1 MIVNTRMP
9 CELEVGFRFV
19 PVGGCLLPI
28 GIEPVVAQ
36 RARKGFSVMEGQ
48 LAKETKDVAS
58 GEKKSMVQFKGR
70 MKRFGNVT
78 AVEKMDFEI
87 QEGSLVT
94 LLGPSGCGKTT
105 LLRMVAGLEEPTE
118 GDILI
123 NGKRVNDTPIHKRNL
138 GMIFQNYALFPH
150 KTIFENVAFGLR
162 YRAVPKAEIREKVT
176 RALEMVRLPGVENRM
191 PSQLSGGQQ
200 QRIAMARA
208 IVIEPDV
215 LLMDEPLSALD
226 ENLREAMRREVG
238 NLQQMLG
245 VTTIFVTHDQRE
257 ALSMSDKILVMK
269 AGRKQQEGRP
279 EEVYNE
285 PANHFVADFLG
296 HSNFLPGDVVDVESD
311 HVRVKIETGE
321 VLYASNTN
329 GFSKGDRVE
338 MIVRA
343 QRFDAFTEGEFAPV
357 EGMNHFTGR
366 IKDRSY
372 MGGEVSYFI
381 ELGDGREIHV
391 ISMMRTRIYD
401 VGETVNVQVA
411 PHHCHLIPLES

>member
-1 MIVNTRMP
+1 
-9 CELEVGFRFV
+9 
-19 PVGGCLLPI
+19 
-28 GIEPVVAQ
+28 
-36 RARKGFSVMEGQ
+36 
-48 LAKETKDVAS
+48 VAS
-58 GEKKSMVQFKGR
+58 GAKQPIVQFKGIL
-70 MKRFGNVT
+70 KRFGKVV
-78 AVEKMDFEI
+78 AVEKMDFDIE
-87 QEGSLVT
+87 EGSLVT

-118 GDILI
+118 GDIFI
-123 NGKRVNDTPIHKRNL
+123 KGNRINDTPIHKRNL

-150 KTIFENVAFGLR
+150 KTIFDNVAFGLK
-162 YRAVPKAEIREKVT
+162 YRDVSKEEIKTKVT
-176 RALEMVRLPGVENRM
+176 RALEMVRLPGVEHRM

-226 ENLREAMRREVG
+226 ENLREEMRREVD

-269 AGRKQQEGRP
+269 DGRKQQEGSP
-279 EEVYNE
+279 ESVYNE

-296 HSNFLPGDVVDVESD
+296 HSNFIRGEVVGVDDQRVN
-311 HVRVKIETGE
+311 VKIETGD
-321 VLYASNTN
+321 VLFAENKG
-329 GFSKGDRVE
+329 GFSVGDQVE

-343 QRFDAFTEGEFAPV
+343 QRFDAFPKDEFEPV
-357 EGMNHFTGR
+357 EGLNHFQGR
-366 IKDRSY
+366 IRDRSY

-381 ELGDGREIHV
+381 ELGTDREIHV
-391 ISMMRTRIYD
+391 ISMMRTRIYET
-401 VGETVNVQVA
+401 GEAVSVQVA
-411 PHHCHLIPLES
+411 PHHCHLIPLE

>member
-1 MIVNTRMP
+1 LAT
-9 CELEVGFRFV
+9 GKKQ
-19 PVGGCLLPI
+19 PI
-28 GIEPVVAQ
+28 
-36 RARKGFSVMEGQ
+36 
-48 LAKETKDVAS
+48 
-58 GEKKSMVQFKGR
+58 VQFKGIL
-70 MKRFGNVT
+70 KRFGNVV
-78 AVEKMDFEI
+78 AVEKMDFDIE
-87 QEGSLVT
+87 EGSLVT

-118 GDILI
+118 GDIFI
-123 NGKRVNDTPIHKRNL
+123 KGVRINDTPIHKRNL

-150 KTIFENVAFGLR
+150 KNIFDNVAFGLK
-162 YRAVPKAEIREKVT
+162 YRDVSKEEIKQKVT

-208 IVIEPDV
+208 IIIEPDV

-226 ENLREAMRREVG
+226 ENLREEMRREVD

-269 AGRKQQEGRP
+269 DGQKQQEGRP
-279 EEVYNE
+279 EAVYNE

-296 HSNFLPGDVVDVESD
+296 HSNFIQGEVVDVDD
-311 HVRVKIETGE
+311 HRVNVKVETGDLLFAE
-321 VLYASNTN
+321 NK
-329 GFSKGDRVE
+329 GEFSKGDLVE

-343 QRFDAFTEGEFAPV
+343 QRFDAFPKDEFEPV
-357 EGMNHFTGR
+357 EGMNYFQGR

-381 ELGDGREIHV
+381 ELGAEREIHV
-391 ISMMRTRIYD
+391 ISMMRTRIYNI
-401 VGETVNVQVA
+401 GEEVSVQVS
-411 PHHCHLIPLES
+411 PHHCHLIPLE

>member
-1 MIVNTRMP
+1 MTTDKTQP
-9 CELEVGFRFV
+9 
-19 PVGGCLLPI
+19 
-28 GIEPVVAQ
+28 
-36 RARKGFSVMEGQ
+36 
-48 LAKETKDVAS
+48 
-58 GEKKSMVQFKGR
+58 MVQFKGIY
-70 MKRFGNVT
+70 KRFDKVV
-78 AVEKMDFEI
+78 AVEKMDFDIE
-87 QEGSLVT
+87 EGSLVT

-118 GDILI
+118 GDIFI
-123 NGKRVNDTPIHKRNL
+123 KGVRINDTPIHKRNL

-150 KTIFENVAFGLR
+150 KTIFENVAFGLK
-162 YRAVPKAEIREKVT
+162 YRDVSKADIETKVK

-208 IVIEPDV
+208 IIIEPDV

-226 ENLREAMRREVG
+226 ENLREEMRREVD
-238 NLQQMLG
+238 NLQQILG

-269 AGRKQQEGRP
+269 DGRKQQEGP
-279 EEVYNE
+279 PQAVYNE

-296 HSNFLPGDVVDVESD
+296 HSNFINGEIVGVDD
-311 HVRVKIETGE
+311 GRLDVKIETGD
-321 VLYASNTN
+321 VLFADNKG

-338 MIVRA
+338 LIVRA
-343 QRFDAFTEGEFAPV
+343 QRFDVFDKNEFEPV
-357 EGMNHFTGR
+357 AGMNHFQGR

-381 ELGDGREIHV
+381 ELGGDREIHV
-391 ISMMRTRIYD
+391 ISMMRTRLYKT
-401 VGETVNVQVA
+401 GEEVSVQVA
-411 PHHCHLIPLES
+411 PHHCHLIPAQ

>member
-1 MIVNTRMP
+1 MAN
-9 CELEVGFRFV
+9 GN
-19 PVGGCLLPI
+19 
-28 GIEPVVAQ
+28 
-36 RARKGFSVMEGQ
+36 
-48 LAKETKDVAS
+48 
-58 GEKKSMVQFKGR
+58 KKAMVQFKGI
-70 MKRFGNVT
+70 MKRFGKVT
-78 AVEKMDFEI
+78 AVETMDFEI
-87 QEGSLVT
+87 EEGSLVT

-123 NGKRVNDTPIHKRNL
+123 NGIRVNETPIHKRNL

-150 KTIFENVAFGLR
+150 KTIFENVAFGLK
-162 YRAVPKAEIREKVT
+162 YRSVPKADVEKKVK

-191 PSQLSGGQQ
+191 PNQLSGGQQ

-226 ENLREAMRREVG
+226 ENLREEMRREVD

-269 AGRKQQEGRP
+269 DGRKQQEGKP
-279 EEVYNE
+279 EAVYNE

-296 HSNFLPGDVVDVESD
+296 HSNFLPG
-311 HVRVKIETGE
+311 HVAGIENGTVTVKMDTGE
-321 VLYASNTN
+321 MLLAENKG
-329 GFSKGDRVE
+329 GFNPDDRVE

-343 QRFDAFTEGEFAPV
+343 QRFEVFA
-357 EGMNHFTGR
+357 EDEINAQTSMNHFTGR

-381 ELGDGREIHV
+381 ELGNGREIHA
-391 ISMMRTRIYD
+391 ISMMRSHVYAIGD
-401 VGETVNVQVA
+401 TVNVQVA
-411 PHHCHLIPLES
+411 PHHCHLIPFES

>member
-1 MIVNTRMP
+1 
-9 CELEVGFRFV
+9 
-19 PVGGCLLPI
+19 
-28 GIEPVVAQ
+28 VA
-36 RARKGFSVMEGQ
+36 
-48 LAKETKDVAS
+48 TP
-58 GEKKSMVQFKGR
+58 KKKTMVQFKGI

-87 QEGSLVT
+87 EEGSLVT

-105 LLRMVAGLEEPTE
+105 LLRMVAGLEEPSE

-123 NGKRVNDTPIHKRNL
+123 NGMRVNDTPIHKRNL

-150 KTIFENVAFGLR
+150 KNIFENVAFGLK
-162 YRAVPKAEIREKVT
+162 YRSVPKADIEQKVT

-226 ENLREAMRREVG
+226 ENLREAMRREVD
-238 NLQQMLG
+238 NLQQILG

-269 AGRKQQEGRP
+269 AGRKQQEGNP

-296 HSNFLPGDVVDVESD
+296 HSNFLPGEVVGVDND
-311 HVRVKIETGE
+311 HVKVKIETGE
-321 VLYASNTN
+321 ILYAKNKG
-329 GFSKGDRVE
+329 GFAEGDRVE

-343 QRFDAFTEGEFAPV
+343 QRFDAFHKDEFEPLN
-357 EGMNHFTGR
+357 EMNHFAGR

-381 ELGDGREIHV
+381 ELGAGREIHV

-401 VGETVNVQVA
+401 VGETVSVQVA
-411 PHHCHLIPLES
+411 PQHCHLIPLGS

>member
-1 MIVNTRMP
+1 
-9 CELEVGFRFV
+9 
-19 PVGGCLLPI
+19 
-28 GIEPVVAQ
+28 
-36 RARKGFSVMEGQ
+36 METG
-48 LAKETKDVAS
+48 TKQP
-58 GEKKSMVQFKGR
+58 MVQFKGIL
-70 MKRFGNVT
+70 KRFGKVV
-78 AVEKMDFEI
+78 AVEKMDFDIE
-87 QEGSLVT
+87 EGSLVT

-123 NGKRVNDTPIHKRNL
+123 KGVRVNDTPIHKRNL

-150 KTIFENVAFGLR
+150 KTIFDNVAFGLK
-162 YRAVPKAEIREKVT
+162 YRDVPKASIRDKVT

-226 ENLREAMRREVG
+226 ENLREEMRREVD

-269 AGRKQQEGRP
+269 DGRKQQEGTP
-279 EEVYNE
+279 ESVYNE

-296 HSNFLPGDVVDVESD
+296 HSNFIPGEVVAVDDQRVS
-311 HVRVKIETGE
+311 VKIETGDILFAE
-321 VLYASNTN
+321 NKG
-329 GFSKGDRVE
+329 GFSNADAVE

-343 QRFDAFTEGEFAPV
+343 QRFDAFPEDEFEPV
-357 EGMNHFTGR
+357 EGMNHFKGR

-381 ELGDGREIHV
+381 ELGTDREIHV
-391 ISMMRTRIYD
+391 ISMMRTRIYNI
-401 VGETVNVQVA
+401 GENVSVQVS
-411 PHHCHLIPLES
+411 PHHCHLIPMA

>member
-1 MIVNTRMP
+1 MAT
-9 CELEVGFRFV
+9 GSKQ
-19 PVGGCLLPI
+19 PI
-28 GIEPVVAQ
+28 
-36 RARKGFSVMEGQ
+36 
-48 LAKETKDVAS
+48 
-58 GEKKSMVQFKGR
+58 VQFKGIL
-70 MKRFGNVT
+70 KRFGKVI
-78 AVEKMDFEI
+78 AVEKMDFDIE
-87 QEGSLVT
+87 EGSLVT

-118 GDILI
+118 GDIFI
-123 NGKRVNDTPIHKRNL
+123 KGVRINDTPIHKRNL

-150 KTIFENVAFGLR
+150 KTIFENVAFGLK
-162 YRAVPKAEIREKVT
+162 YRDVSKEAIREKVMQ
-176 RALEMVRLPGVENRM
+176 ALEMVRLPGVENRM

-226 ENLREAMRREVG
+226 ENLREEMRREVD

-269 AGRKQQEGRP
+269 AGLKQQEGSP
-279 EEVYNE
+279 ESVYNE

-296 HSNFLPGDVVDVESD
+296 HSNFIKGEVVGVDND
-311 HVRVKIETGE
+311 HVNVKIETGD
-321 VLYASNTN
+321 VLFAENKG
-329 GFSKGDRVE
+329 GFSKGDPVE

-343 QRFDAFTEGEFAPV
+343 QRFDAFPKDEFEPV
-357 EGMNHFTGR
+357 EGMNHFEGR

-381 ELGDGREIHV
+381 ELRTDREIHI
-391 ISMMRTRIYD
+391 ISMMRTRLYEI
-401 VGETVNVQVA
+401 GEAVSVQVS
-411 PHHCHLIPLES
+411 PHHCHLIPME